1 MRMVPMMLAPAHA
14 FGTNLI
20 AVPTPMKPDYS
31 VDESSFKSMVK
42 YVVKNKCDGIV
53 VAGTTGES
61 PTLSEDELD
70 TVIRLAVDK
79 AKGRARIIVGVG
91 TNDTVSTIRRA
102 RLAEA
107 AGADALLVV
116 TPYYSRPSQIGV
128 ANHFRAVA
136 DATGLPVMLYDVPH
150 RTGLP
155 IATATLIDLAQ
166 HPKILAVKDAT
177 GDIAQAMAVMA
188 ECPMAFYCGSDG
200 LNLPYLAAG
209 ATGVVSVVGAV
220 RSAENAS
227 LIKAVAKNDLPTAR
241 EINRDLIPSA
251 TALNSIATGGAV
263 AAKVALHRLGVID
276 HPTVRPP
283 LTEATP
289 DEVAQI
295 VAALSVHAEAQ
306 SA

>member
-1 MRMVPMMLAPAHA
+1 MVLMMLAPAHA

-20 AVPTPMKPDYS
+20 AVPTPMNPDYS
-31 VDESSFKSMVK
+31 IDEAGFKSMVK
-42 YVVKNKCDGIV
+42 YVVKNGCDGVV

-61 PTLSEDELD
+61 PTLTEEEL
-70 TVIRLAVDK
+70 TRIIKIAVAR

-91 TNDTVSTIRRA
+91 TNDTISTIRRA

-128 ANHFRAVA
+128 ADHFRAVA
-136 DATGLPVMLYDVPH
+136 DSTGLPVMLYDVPH

-155 IATATLIDLAQ
+155 IATATLIELAQ

-188 ECPMAFYCGSDG
+188 DCPMAFYCGSDG

-220 RSAENAS
+220 RAAENAA

-241 EINRDLIPSA
+241 EINRDLIPAA

-263 AAKVALHRLGVID
+263 AAKVALRELGVIA
-276 HPTVRPP
+276 HATVRPP

-295 VAALSVHAEAQ
+295 VAALAVNAEAR